1 MYQKWVKVCEINK
14 SLKNKIV
21 ELGDENEMFKGAS
34 ANWRDL
40 LKLKDEKIQELKAE
54 LENTQKNLR
63 MLNSGTQNLDQILS
77 MGKSVSDRNGLGYT
91 DVT

>member
-1 MYQKWVKVCEINK
+1 MYEKWVKVCEINK

-40 LKLKDEKIQELKAE
+40 LKLKDEKIQELKTE
-54 LENTQKNLR
+54 LENTEKFENVKFWYSKSR
-63 MLNSGTQNLDQILS
+63 SNFKH
-77 MGKSVSDRNGLGYT
+77 GKIYE
-91 DVT
+91 

>member
-1 MYQKWVKVCEINK
+1 MYEKWLKVCEINK

-40 LKLKDEKIQELKAE
+40 LKLKDEKIQELKVE
-54 LENTQKNLR
+54 LENTEKFE
-63 MLNSGTQNLDQILS
+63 
-77 MGKSVSDRNGLGYT
+77 
-91 DVT
+91 DVKF